1 MTGCRGI
8 SCSEHFLVQLAVV
21 RVPLPPSGMGA
32 TARYHRASP
41 QGAELTARHIT
52 FSWLRRRAK
61 GSIDVQQLT
70 ALLSKGLIHK
80 R

>member
-52 FSWLRRRAK
+52 FSWLRRRAR
-61 GSIDVQQLT
+61 GPPILFWTLDGP
-70 ALLSKGLIHK
+70 LLK
-80 R
+80 RVE